1 MSDAE
6 PRTRHEGSRLTSA
19 LTVACVL
26 LSAIVILLAV
36 QNRALHAE
44 LAEALT
50 RAVPEAPRIAPGGLI
65 DPITVFDDSGTTL
78 KLDWSANSR
87 AVVLVYTSTCP
98 ACREARPL
106 WDDLVARVA
115 DRGNVRVIGLQ
126 LDRPHPSSGNA
137 PSEPAGARPFPV
149 YGIRREGNEALLDL
163 VPVIPGTFVIDARGA
178 VREAY
183 FGVPDDTVLD
193 AVIASLAPGAR

>member
-1 MSDAE
+1 MADTA
-6 PRTRHEGSRLTSA
+6 PGKKDDGHRLTQA

-26 LSAIVILLAV
+26 LSALVILLAV
-36 QNRALHAE
+36 QNRALHTE

-50 RAVPEAPRIAPGGLI
+50 HVAPDAPRLAPGDLV
-65 DPITVFDDSGTTL
+65 DPITVFDDTGTIL
-78 KLDWSANSR
+78 ELDWSANSR

-98 ACREARPL
+98 ACQESLPI
-106 WDDLVARVA
+106 WDDLVTRIE

-126 LDRPHPSSGNA
+126 LDRPDPSTGRA
-137 PSEPAGARPFPV
+137 AAEPAGARPFPV
-149 YGIRREGNEALLDL
+149 YGIARAGNEGFLDL

-183 FGVPDDTVLD
+183 FGVPDEAVLD
-193 AVIASLAPGAR
+193 AVLASLQPGAR